1 MTQHRSE
8 CPRDQSLRLVKKKEV
23 GIRTGLRERPVTRNQ
38 GSINRERKKKKGVKK
53 EIRDAFLVLLILELS
68 DFSEF

>member
-38 GSINRERKKKKGVKK
+38 GSINRERKKKGVKK
-53 EIRDAFLVLLILELS
+53 EIRDAILVLLILELS